1 MSEHESYIKLQYKI
15 EIFMCYVALMYKY
28 YFDGVNWF
36 DIMYDAVRN
45 LILITLS
52 NHFCHKCVPQFCYA

>member
-1 MSEHESYIKLQYKI
+1 MKAPFKLQYKI

-36 DIMYDAVRN
+36 DVM
-45 LILITLS
+45 LWET
-52 NHFCHKCVPQFCYA
+52 